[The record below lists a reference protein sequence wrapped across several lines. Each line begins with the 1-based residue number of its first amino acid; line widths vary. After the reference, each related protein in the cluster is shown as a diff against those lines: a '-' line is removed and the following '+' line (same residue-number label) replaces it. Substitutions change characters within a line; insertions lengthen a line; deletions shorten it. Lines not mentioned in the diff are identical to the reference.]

1 MTAKALKGEE
11 REDNNGKKEK
21 KRQDAEEEEEK
32 EGVVV
37 GEEERG
43 GETVI
48 VRAHRVSGWE
58 QAVPRRRRTGSS
70 SSSGGGGDGRGGL
83 SRSSS
88 SSSSSSCS
96 SSSSPSARVERVSS
110 KKREGSP
117 SRRRGLAAEGD
128 VEVKGP
134 AAREKGGDLQRRGRT
149 GKSGG
154 LLQERRAGKRATAI
168 GGEGEDGRRRWRK
181 GSDQGSERERGGTR
195 VDQQLQEK
203 VTSSSGKSERKGAR
217 DKQQRRRDSHRPSPR
232 QEDDHKR
239 SWGPEVGLDV
249 VSASRRRSLEPQGV
263 TYDEMPR
270 NFARGPEKQQT
281 ANDSGAGGG
290 HAIAAEAEGNGTT
303 ATSTGERGGGGGG
316 DYYGASGSGDGALGA
331 EGRPGVVVVASQ
343 QGKPREE
350 DKRGDADDQNKS
362 GRIGGGE
369 GREGGGGGESAD
381 DDGVVTPRHLPN
393 GGGSGGVSPRAK
405 GGGAECG
412 EWSPRGEGKSKT
424 KRDGGAGGAGDDGA
438 GKSDGPCGAGGGGK
452 PKRKAYSGE
461 RAAPAARG
469 TPRKARSSR
478 TQNGASRRAS
488 ELGPVTYV
496 THDRTTVVDEE
507 DGHDGRDGAGTG
519 PAGRTGGCGGPSP
532 FPSPFSR
539 RAKRPRPTL
548 QGGSTRAVVWGQSC
562 PACRARSGEPPPGGI
577 WKEADG
583 TSRGGCSGPCRGA
596 EGGAGTG
603 QGPLRIGQY
612 VYLRAPASEDLRR
625 SLVSEGEFAA
635 PRAGGLSG
643 SELAGERIRV
653 LRETG
658 DGGDGSFAAAD
669 VVQFNAASGKHR
681 LRFVQDGA
689 VKDVELMKPPD
700 LEADISDDADR
711 GALQDR
717 PEEKGTG
724 GGGGVRWLQR
734 RARRR
739 ARDAIQRNAGGL
751 CEGPSGEVRGLVG
764 DEHDPFIQR
773 EENWRWALSRWRWN
787 LGERD
792 GYYSDDRVAG
802 GGRRDSG
809 GSSRDG
815 GKRGGGGGGGGSRDT
830 ERCGV
835 PQAGDGM
842 FPPIGRVV
850 AVENRRVDTGEKVVE
865 GGADG
870 GGRRNGLKEEED
882 EGKGRATEVWL
893 KVARLWYPQDTRCG
907 MDPFVHGK
915 AEVFEAC
922 RVVRPDGHLD
932 GECTCAPDSRCGSA
946 EAKGTGTAAAH
957 NGKRDSRLPGGA
969 REGGSGS
976 GGAARNRAGAVAASR
991 LSGERPLAA
1000 CLKIEPVMLW
1010 VRACEAHRVAS
1021 VHPCIDGRLNP
1032 CAGKVVNDPYQPQAE
1047 FFISHR
1053 YCLEADAYFP
1063 LESPRSGA
1071 NSSGGG
1077 GGGGGDGRM
1086 ETIVGALGVPGG
1098 GGGREGGLHKLP
1110 SPRTAKARLLNRTAS
1125 DSMLDD
1131 LPPKWHPLKK
1141 RMSLGQQSPA
1151 GGGGG
1156 GGGGTDSPVIGWES
1170 AIIRSGRADSGSSAS
1185 GRTTPVDATPWSPRE
1200 SGHDGRD
1207 AQKVYLCHRCRHT
1220 FPSSRLQMC
1229 SGRGCLN
1236 HFCATCAVE
1245 RSGGL
1250 GSSSGGVGGKGRAR
1264 GMRWPTQPLP
1274 PPPLGGLTD
1283 PGAGQH
1289 DGCETPPQAW
1299 TGPCCQGGC
1308 GCHECVTGAEEG
1320 LLSGWSARNGV
1331 ASACAAATTTAD
1343 VSQQRG
1349 GLRSLK
1355 KARVAARAP
1364 APATAAATPKKMVGW
1379 SGWQER
1385 PNGVQRNPD
1394 PSTGRASANTHVKGR
1409 GGGAPACV
1417 EGWARDGEG
1426 DGQDAVVDT
1435 AVEWCRS
1442 CSGPGP
1448 AGSLARCYYCHGG
1461 VHVSGC
1467 HRFEEALTRRRLA
1480 EFGLGP
1486 AGHLSSAPSG
1496 EGAVGHGV
1504 AVCVDGR
1511 WRAGLVLCWSP
1522 LLGAHYVRYVDE
1534 WESGEGAK
1542 SSLDTIPWEGEW
1554 VELPDER
1561 AREATVGRGGGKC
1574 SSSSSSAKRF
1584 AATVQASGVRWPLV
1598 EISLRLSPPPPPPP
1612 PASGSS
1618 SSSSAPAA
1626 AKPPPESRSATKVLK
1641 ALLKQNFLAFQ
1652 AAAAAKS
1659 GGAAASHQYRPPGV
1673 AVPFETVPSARASG
1687 GGGGRES
1694 SDGSDVGNGIEHAG
1708 EQRRK
1713 PWVCRA
1719 CVEAKVH
1726 RLQRRVRSQFLVPWE
1741 DPDGPSAVV
1750 CAAAAATGREGGG
1763 GGSTMASAPP
1773 VGADAGSTEIQM
1785 TPSKGPPP
1793 ASVAA
1798 GSGTPGAAGSPQPP
1812 RQEAAAGAGNDD
1824 GKDKPPFIPLVVA
1837 GSGNNRGPESKKRPR
1852 EGSGLASAVAAA
1864 AAAASSPEQSGPGGG
1879 RCREGGQRDEPA
1891 VATAPAAA
1899 TAAATA
1905 AKGEDGGNGNG
1916 NGNSRTTPAR
1926 ARGDDN
1932 RRLRWLPAGNP
1943 GSTRPFAFEAGF
1955 MSDLADLH
1963 ARGGGPTANGAGI
1976 GNSRSGTRGGKK
1988 RPRPPPAVRAFSH
2001 LLGKLETQSALA
2013 FALPPEV
2020 TDLDRDVA
2028 AFFAGGGGGGGRG
2041 GGGDEGPFGG
2051 EARGAQSVFLVDG
2064 TAAVAMAAAA
2074 AAGGGREAG
2083 SAARVA
2089 AVVGASKLQQ
2099 QKGQGQGQGSSV
2111 VAPLGVSGGGSG
2123 RRSEDGGG
2131 GGGGI
2136 GAGAGAASAAA
2147 MSIPIPI
2154 PAGFSSEKEVDLE
2167 SSAKI
2172 RPVDSS
2178 SRLRRRSSSFGGGV
2192 RNASRPLRMSSTE
2205 APAAVGEDS
2214 SLSGGSGGGGGGD
2227 AGGGAAR
2234 GGGGERAESSVP
2246 TTLKDVSRKDRMQR
2260 MDQRRMRR
2268 QGQTLVDAGLLN
2280 LDVLQSRRKKLR
2292 FGRSSVHAWGVF
2304 ADEPIAAGDLV
2315 IEYRGEIIG
2324 NAVADKREKQYEDMQ
2339 IGSDYMFRVDEV
2351 RRRKSP

>member
-1 MTAKALKGEE
+1 MTAKSLKGEE
-11 REDNNGKKEK
+11 REDNNDKKK
-21 KRQDAEEEEEK
+21 RKRQDVEEGEEEEK
-32 EGVVV
+32 EKVVV

-58 QAVPRRRRTGSS
+58 QAGPRHRRTGSS
-70 SSSGGGGDGRGGL
+70 SSSGGGDGRGGL

-88 SSSSSSCS
+88 SSSSCS
-96 SSSSPSARVERVSS
+96 SSSSPSARVGRVSS

-117 SRRRGLAAEGD
+117 SRRRGVAAAGD
-128 VEVKGP
+128 VEVKGS
-134 AAREKGGDLQRRGRT
+134 AAREKGGDPQRRERT

-154 LLQERRAGKRATAI
+154 LLQERRAGKEATAV
-168 GGEGEDGRRRWRK
+168 GEEGEDGRRRRRK
-181 GSDQGSERERGGTR
+181 ESDQGSERERGGTR
-195 VDQQLQEK
+195 VDRQLQEK
-203 VTSSSGKSERKGAR
+203 VASSSGKSEREGAR
-217 DKQQRRRDSHRPSPR
+217 DKKQRRRDRPSPR

-249 VSASRRRSLEPQGV
+249 VSASRLEPQGV

-270 NFARGPEKQQT
+270 NYARGPKKQQT
-281 ANDSGAGGG
+281 ADDSGAGGG
-290 HAIAAEAEGNGTT
+290 HASATEAEGNSAA
-303 ATSTGERGGGGGG
+303 ATSTGERGGGG
-316 DYYGASGSGDGALGA
+316 DYYGASGSGDGALGVG
-331 EGRPGVVVVASQ
+331 GRPGVVVVASQ

-350 DKRGDADDQNKS
+350 DKRGDADDRNKS
-362 GRIGGGE
+362 GRTGGGGGE
-369 GREGGGGGESAD
+369 RREGGGGVESAD
-381 DDGVVTPRHLPN
+381 DDGVATPRHLPN

-405 GGGAECG
+405 GGPAECG
-412 EWSPRGEGKSKT
+412 ESSPRGEGKSKT
-424 KRDGGAGGAGDDGA
+424 KRDGGAGGTGDDGA
-438 GKSDGPCGAGGGGK
+438 GKSDGRGGAGGGEK
-452 PKRKAYSGE
+452 QKRKAVSGE
-461 RAAPAARG
+461 RAAPAARE
-469 TPRKARSSR
+469 TPRKARASR

-496 THDRTTVVDEE
+496 THDRTTVVEEE
-507 DGHDGRDGAGTG
+507 DGQHDGRHGAGTG
-519 PAGRTGGCGGPSP
+519 PAGRTGGGGGPSP
-532 FPSPFSR
+532 LPSPFSR

-548 QGGSTRAVVWGQSC
+548 QGGSARAVVWGQPC
-562 PACRARSGEPPPGGI
+562 PACRGRSGEPPPGGI
-577 WKEADG
+577 GKEADG
-583 TSRGGCSGPCRGA
+583 TSWGGCSGPCRGA

-635 PRAGGLSG
+635 PKAGGLSG

-658 DGGDGSFAAAD
+658 DGGNGSFAAAD
-669 VVQFNAASGKHR
+669 VVQFNTASGKHR

-711 GALQDR
+711 GAPQDR

-792 GYYSDDRVAG
+792 GYYSDARGGG
-802 GGRRDSG
+802 GGRRGS
-809 GSSRDG
+809 GSSIRDG
-815 GKRGGGGGGGGSRDT
+815 GKRGAGGGGSRDT

-835 PQAGDGM
+835 PHAGDGM

-850 AVENRRVDTGEKVVE
+850 AVENRRVDTGKKVVE
-865 GGADG
+865 GRADG
-870 GGRRNGLKEEED
+870 GGRRNGLKEEEEE

-922 RVVRPDGHLD
+922 RVVRPDGHPD
-932 GECTCAPDSRCGSA
+932 GECACAPDSRCGSA
-946 EAKGTGTAAAH
+946 AVKGTETAAAH

-969 REGGSGS
+969 RGGGSGS
-976 GGAARNRAGAVAASR
+976 GGATRNRAGAVAASR
-991 LSGERPLAA
+991 LSGERPLPA
-1000 CLKIEPVMLW
+1000 CLKIEPVTLW
-1010 VRACEAHRVAS
+1010 VPACEAHRVAS

-1077 GGGGGDGRM
+1077 GGDGGGGM

-1098 GGGREGGLHKLP
+1098 AGGREGGLHKLP
-1110 SPRTAKARLLNRTAS
+1110 SPRSAKARLLNRTAS

-1151 GGGGG
+1151 GG

-1220 FPSSRLQMC
+1220 FPSSRLQRC

-1236 HFCATCAVE
+1236 HFCAPCAVE

-1250 GSSSGGVGGKGRAR
+1250 SSSSSSSSSSSGGKGRAR

-1274 PPPLGGLTD
+1274 PPPLGGLAD
-1283 PGAGQH
+1283 PGGGQH
-1289 DGCETPPQAW
+1289 GGCETTPQAW

-1331 ASACAAATTTAD
+1331 ASACAAATAPAD
-1343 VSQQRG
+1343 VLQQRRG
-1349 GLRSLK
+1349 SRSLK
-1355 KARVAARAP
+1355 KARVAAQAP
-1364 APATAAATPKKMVGW
+1364 GPAAAAAAAATPKKMVGW

-1394 PSTGRASANTHVKGR
+1394 PSTGRASANTNVKGR

-1417 EGWARDGEG
+1417 EGWAREAEG
-1426 DGQDAVVDT
+1426 GGQDAVADT

-1486 AGHLSSAPSG
+1486 AGHFSSAPSG

-1522 LLGAHYVRYVDE
+1522 PLGAHYVRYVDE
-1534 WESGEGAK
+1534 WESGEGAT
-1542 SSLDTIPWEGEW
+1542 SSLDAIPWEGEW
-1554 VELPDER
+1554 VELPHER
-1561 AREATVGRGGGKC
+1561 AREATVGPGGGEC
-1574 SSSSSSAKRF
+1574 SSSSAKRF
-1584 AATVQASGVRWPLV
+1584 AATVRASGVRWPLV
-1598 EISLRLSPPPPPPP
+1598 EISLRLFPPPPP

-1626 AKPPPESRSATKVLK
+1626 AKTPPESRSATKVLK
-1641 ALLKQNFLAFQ
+1641 ALLKQNFLASQ

-1659 GGAAASHQYRPPGV
+1659 GGAAVSHQYRPPGV
-1673 AVPFETVPSARASG
+1673 AVISGTAPSARASG
-1687 GGGGRES
+1687 GGGGRGS
-1694 SDGSDVGNGIEHAG
+1694 SDGSDVGNGIEQAG

-1713 PWVCRA
+1713 LWVCRA
-1719 CVEAKVH
+1719 CVEAKLH

-1750 CAAAAATGREGGG
+1750 CAAAAATGRGGGG

-1773 VGADAGSTEIQM
+1773 VGAGAGSTESPM
-1785 TPSKGPPP
+1785 TPSKGRPP

-1798 GSGTPGAAGSPQPP
+1798 GGETPGAAGSPQPS

-1824 GKDKPPFIPLVVA
+1824 GKDRPAFLHLAVA

-1852 EGSGLASAVAAA
+1852 EGSGLSSSAA
-1864 AAAASSPEQSGPGGG
+1864 AAAASSPEQSGPGGDRG
-1879 RCREGGQRDEPA
+1879 REGGQRDKPA
-1891 VATAPAAA
+1891 AAAAAAAA

-1916 NGNSRTTPAR
+1916 NGGGRTTPAR

-1932 RRLRWLPAGNP
+1932 RRLRWL
-1943 GSTRPFAFEAGF
+1943 
-1955 MSDLADLH
+1955 
-1963 ARGGGPTANGAGI
+1963 
-1976 GNSRSGTRGGKK
+1976 
-1988 RPRPPPAVRAFSH
+1988 
-2001 LLGKLETQSALA
+2001 
-2013 FALPPEV
+2013 
-2020 TDLDRDVA
+2020 
-2028 AFFAGGGGGGGRG
+2028 
-2041 GGGDEGPFGG
+2041 
-2051 EARGAQSVFLVDG
+2051 
-2064 TAAVAMAAAA
+2064 
-2074 AAGGGREAG
+2074 
-2083 SAARVA
+2083 
-2089 AVVGASKLQQ
+2089 
-2099 QKGQGQGQGSSV
+2099 
-2111 VAPLGVSGGGSG
+2111 
-2123 RRSEDGGG
+2123 
-2131 GGGGI
+2131 
-2136 GAGAGAASAAA
+2136 
-2147 MSIPIPI
+2147 
-2154 PAGFSSEKEVDLE
+2154 
-2167 SSAKI
+2167 
-2172 RPVDSS
+2172 
-2178 SRLRRRSSSFGGGV
+2178 
-2192 RNASRPLRMSSTE
+2192 
-2205 APAAVGEDS
+2205 
-2214 SLSGGSGGGGGGD
+2214 
-2227 AGGGAAR
+2227 
-2234 GGGGERAESSVP
+2234 
-2246 TTLKDVSRKDRMQR
+2246 
-2260 MDQRRMRR
+2260 
-2268 QGQTLVDAGLLN
+2268 
-2280 LDVLQSRRKKLR
+2280 
-2292 FGRSSVHAWGVF
+2292 
-2304 ADEPIAAGDLV
+2304 
-2315 IEYRGEIIG
+2315 
-2324 NAVADKREKQYEDMQ
+2324 
-2339 IGSDYMFRVDEV
+2339 
-2351 RRRKSP
+2351 